1 MPHPSDLLAAYP
13 PLWRSPDWIARP
25 ALHHASGQEVV
36 SYGALY
42 ERVSLVA
49 GQLRMEGIKQRQL
62 VALSMERSLD
72 SLVALLGIM
81 AAGACPCPLE
91 PRLTRQEILDRLQSV
106 GIDTVLADPPN
117 AVHFDQ
123 AQAGLK
129 LLLINKLA
137 DAPAWWCD
145 DIQPEDPGLLLFT
158 SGSTGRPKG
167 VLLSHKGLL
176 NNARG
181 VISTTGLTSQDKL
194 LHVMP
199 LYHTNGLNNQIF
211 SPLLA
216 GAQVVLGGRFK
227 AEDMPALLEQHRPS
241 IITGVPTMFSR
252 MIQLDFTPASLAALR
267 FARCGSAP
275 ITRELHAKIEAA
287 LGRPL
292 IVSYGLSE
300 ATCTS
305 TLNPPEARKLGSI
318 GKALP
323 FQKVYLRSSDG
334 STITQ
339 PGIDGEICIEGDSLM
354 LGYLGTLGD
363 GQLEPL
369 PSVLCSGDLG
379 RQDEDGYFYIT
390 GRLKD
395 VIIRGG
401 ENISPAL
408 IEQVISTSADVH
420 SCCVVGR
427 PHHDLGE
434 VPVAFVVSADPSRQD
449 KAAIQ
454 AIVSK
459 QLSRTYH
466 LDDVIFVDALPENSI
481 GKIDRKTLA
490 QSLKQAA

>member
-1 MPHPSDLLAAYP
+1 MPHPSNLFAAYP
-13 PLWRSPDWIARP
+13 LLWRSPDWITRP
-25 ALHHASGQEVV
+25 ALHDASGQEVV

-42 ERVSLVA
+42 ERVSRMA
-49 GQLRMEGIKQRQL
+49 GHLQQAGIRQRQL

-72 SLVALLGIM
+72 SVVALLGIM
-81 AAGACPCPLE
+81 AVGACPCPLE
-91 PRLTRQEILDRLQSV
+91 PRLTKQEIFDRLQSV
-106 GIDTVLADPPN
+106 GITTVVADAVN
-117 AVHFDQ
+117 AAHFEQ
-123 AQAGLK
+123 NQAGIQ
-129 LLLINKLA
+129 LLTMNTLA
-137 DAPAWWCD
+137 DAPAWWYD
-145 DIQPEDPGLLLFT
+145 EIQPEDPGLLLFT

-181 VISTTGLTSQDKL
+181 VVSTTDLTPHDKL

-199 LYHTNGLNNQIF
+199 MYHTNGLNNQIF

-216 GAQVVLGGRFK
+216 GAQVVLGDRFK
-227 AEDMPALLEQHRPS
+227 AEDMPALLERHRPS

-252 MIQLDFTPASLAALR
+252 MLNLDFTPASLAALR

-275 ITRELHAKIEAA
+275 ITRELHAKIEAV

-305 TLNPPEARKLGSI
+305 TLNPPDARKVGSI

-354 LGYLGTLGD
+354 LGYLGTLED

-369 PSVLCSGDLG
+369 SPVLNSGDLG

-408 IEQVISTSADVH
+408 IEQVISTSAEVH

-427 PHHDLGE
+427 PDHDLGE
-434 VPVAFVVSADPSRQD
+434 VPVAFVVPTDPTRQD
-449 KAAIQ
+449 KAIIQ
-454 AIVSK
+454 AVVSE
-459 QLSRTYH
+459 QLSRIYH
-466 LDDVIFVDALPENSI
+466 LDDVIFVDTLPENSV
-481 GKIDRKTLA
+481 GKIDRKALVH
-490 QSLKQAA
+490 SLNQTA